1 MITITIGGFSSFVVG
16 VVVGAVGSGIAL
28 AAFLF
33 WLAKGGHVAFLNKFR
48 ARWRGKA
55 WAD

>member
-1 MITITIGGFSSFVVG
+1 MISVTIGGFSALLVG
-16 VVVGAVGSGIAL
+16 IVIGAGGCGIAL

-33 WLAKGGHVAFLNKFR
+33 WLAKGGHIALLNKFR
-48 ARWRGKA
+48 AKWRGKA

>member
-1 MITITIGGFSSFVVG
+1 MMMFGSFIVG
-16 VVVGAVGSGIAL
+16 IVIGAVGSGIAL

-33 WLAKGGHVAFLNKFR
+33 WLAKGGHIASLNKFR